1 MSLSYYLAKKN
12 KSVAIFELVNKV
24 EAITA
29 ELAAYKKDAERLDFL
44 DRASHRCFGWR
55 VLVAPAGNVSVQ
67 SVIFLGEGNPPVS
80 IRAAIDAAIAAQ
92 EPK

>member
-1 MSLSYYLAKKN
+1 MRD
-12 KSVAIFELVNKV
+12 ELDRLQ
-24 EAITA
+24 A
-29 ELAAYKKDAERLDFL
+29 ELAAAKRDAERLDFL

-92 EPK
+92 EPNK